1 MSQNKLCM
9 TSTLYFFK
17 PGRRLTGLL
26 LLATVLIRCAP
37 QHLGIP
43 RKEEEYVSFRM
54 VNRIPVVN
62 GRINGKQAWF
72 IVDTG
77 ASVSV
82 LNAGEAEHFGFRVAN
97 TIHQQGRAINGLGGR
112 SNVYAVSGCDLAI
125 GHLPLKYIAWH
136 SQDMHALFSAI
147 HENEEI
153 RIAGIIGSDVLS
165 KYHISIHYNKL
176 ALSYRPPHHAPL
188 LPITNDTVYIA
199 PTLTSL
205 ITPHL
210 P

>member
-1 MSQNKLCM
+1 MA
-9 TSTLYFFK
+9 STLYFYDFGK
-17 PGRRLTGLL
+17 WVAGLL
-26 LLATVLIRCAP
+26 LMISVLTRCAP
-37 QHLGIP
+37 QHTSVA
-43 RKEEEYVSFRM
+43 RKEDQYVSFRM
-54 VNRIPVVN
+54 VNRIPVVS

-82 LNAGEAEHFGFRVAN
+82 LNASEARHFGFHVAN
-97 TIHQQGRAINGLGGR
+97 TVYHEARSINGLGGR
-112 SNVYAVSGCDLAI
+112 SNIYEVSGCDLEI
-125 GHLPLKYIAWH
+125 GQLPLKYIAWQG
-136 SQDMHALFSAI
+136 QDMHALFQAI
-147 HENEEI
+147 HDNEEI

-176 ALSYRPPHHAPL
+176 ALSYRPPRHVVPAPVPL
-188 LPITNDTVYIA
+188 DTLSIA
-199 PTLTSL
+199 PALTSL

>member
-9 TSTLYFFK
+9 TSTLYHVK
-17 PGRRLTGLL
+17 PGRWLTALL
-26 LLATVLIRCAP
+26 LLATALTRCAP
-37 QHLGIP
+37 HHLGIP

-82 LNAGEAEHFGFRVAN
+82 LNAREAKHFGFQVAN
-97 TIHQQGRAINGLGGR
+97 TVHHEGRSINGLGGR
-112 SNVYAVSGCDLAI
+112 SNVYAVSGCDLTI

-136 SQDMHALFSAI
+136 SQDMQALFRAI
-147 HENEEI
+147 YDNEEI

-176 ALSYRPPHHAPL
+176 ALSYRSPRHAAPL
-188 LPITNDTVYIA
+188 PLAPDTVYVA
-199 PTLTSL
+199 PALTLF
-205 ITPHL
+205 TPHL

>member
-1 MSQNKLCM
+1 M
-9 TSTLYFFK
+9 TITLYLFK
-17 PGRRLTGLL
+17 PGRWLTGLL
-26 LLATVLIRCAP
+26 LIATGLTSCAP
-37 QHLGIP
+37 QLVGIV
-43 RKEEEYVSFRM
+43 RKEEEYVPFRM

-82 LNAGEAEHFGFRVAN
+82 LNAGEAKHFGFEVAN
-97 TIHQQGRAINGLGGR
+97 AVHHPGRSINGLGGR
-112 SNVYAVSGCDLAI
+112 SNVYAVMRCDLTI

-176 ALSYRPPHHAPL
+176 VLSYRPPRHTPAMPMTPDSLYVAP
-188 LPITNDTVYIA
+188 A
-199 PTLTSL
+199 LTSL